1 MALNIPIG
9 FDLTSLNKQV
19 GLLYKNL
26 QSVAGQDLV
35 IKVSLGLDPKE
46 FKEIVKS
53 AKSLEE
59 AKKGLAGL
67 QVQKGKDL
75 LPIQNIKDGQKAL
88 KQYKKEL
95 KSLEEY
101 TIDASGKK
109 VLSGSYTDPKR
120 ANKLMRDITS
130 VGSWI
135 TSTKGV
141 ESAYGKFN
149 IFDVDREK
157 QRIKELRSSLTKEMS
172 GLRKELDSVSGSDL
186 ESLKLKEQLLN
197 RLIAKQQQYN
207 KTLSRV
213 SDTALGKV
221 NSLRDEKSSIVAQQK
236 KIAFQEKEA
245 EMLRK
250 INLLEQ
256 DRENAKTLDTK
267 IEQLR
272 AERVAVGKLITA
284 WEQYRKQTKK
294 AGGDVTAI
302 DKNINQLRAEHLELV
317 RLSAEERN
325 RIAATNQRNALLNE
339 QGKIFGRLKT
349 LIANYLDVY
358 AIIRFGQKIV
368 EVTGYFEKQRVAL
381 EGILNSASEAQ
392 KMFNGLQAMALES
405 PFQLKELVTFTKQ
418 LSAYGIEAQKL
429 LPTVSMLAD
438 MSAGLG
444 VDMDRLILAYGQVK
458 AASVLR
464 GQELRQ
470 FTEAGIPMV
479 EELAKRFTALNGKLV
494 TTAEVFELISRRQVS
509 FEMVSQ
515 VLQDMTAEGGKF
527 YKMQENI
534 TDTLYGQVEKLKDTW
549 TIALSEIGGR
559 GIVGKA
565 LKNVVIGLQK
575 VVKNAKGL
583 IWGLMTFVALKTG
596 AYFVNTAKQLKE
608 LINIAKAG
616 FKGISAA
623 TKFNAL
629 FVALS
634 AVAGIL
640 GSIISKSKQFKKELE
655 DIDKSFA
662 KDTAKYV
669 QGFDNLLSKLSN
681 MTEGT
686 KEYND
691 TLETLKNNYRDYV
704 NPSVIDQLIAERKQL
719 DETAEGWGV
728 LHDSIVSAIK
738 AKKEYER
745 HEARKEK
752 AGSEAIEKF
761 YGTKLF
767 GNLSKSINSILDNQ
781 FAKNP
786 NDTSYYT
793 KAKEAKSDNT
803 INAIKFAVES
813 FIGAGEISEEELR
826 KRVQDSMKQYGVSGV
841 VSKMIIENIGEIYG
855 KLTDS
860 EQWDAY
866 IKENA
871 ALENDFRT
879 KMNKRFDAARKQT
892 AGRQEGKWEDGMSY
906 ADYNP
911 LQLLQAGQ
919 YDTSMAAYELIDGLK
934 TEINNAFEN
943 GDTTMFGK
951 EGTPQYEENLKK
963 YLDASNAFN
972 AVFANISES
981 SFQATG
987 KTAELANAIEAI
999 SNALDGDF
1007 RAKIKYVLD
1016 NYKEMAGIRTARAAS
1031 ITTNITKDF
1040 LENDDL
1046 DNKTKDKYAKYVKNT
1061 NDATVDEFRNGI
1073 RSQYQRNEEIIKSFG
1088 NKQLN
1093 EENRKYVEELKREQK
1108 FLRTLAGEKYY
1119 DIELDNKTGGSKSVS
1134 LGWEFSEFINEF
1146 KDAYARY
1153 KEATQKGGVE
1163 MGLGYVRNDKQFQDM
1178 FGQFFGGKDS
1188 EAFKKLYDIK
1198 IGAGSKETLGSTLEN
1213 TFITSGLENGVLDF
1227 ENAANAVYE
1236 QLMSYYEGDTEHR
1249 KSYLDAA
1256 KALKKWI
1263 LDTIS
1268 KDNLNK
1274 ALDKLAK
1281 EMEDLTLTFE
1291 KTNKGAELYKNLLK
1305 NGTLGA
1311 FGGNI
1316 PEGGVAA
1323 AYTPTSTIIKGNL
1336 DRMMSLYNE
1345 QVQEMNKSQTEGGA
1359 QAAPIAIDFGS
1370 GTLGDMYNALAT
1382 IKEQISMNA
1391 DNFSATALGEFG
1403 KQVEAEIVKLIDAMS
1418 QEMSDISGEQ
1428 YTGNELQDTIANA
1441 KIQIGDLLGNL
1452 TMQENKA
1459 RKYGQYDMKAIG
1471 NVAQQTQAKATDI
1484 FDKFIKD
1491 SRFDVIAQENF
1502 GKVDIEDI
1510 KAKFLKAI
1518 EGLPPILKE
1527 ELERKMSDLEIKVM
1541 EINAQTGAL
1550 GAFGTAASA
1559 YRNADET
1566 AKKKYDDEVARNNM
1580 IKTDLAN
1587 AEKVGYT
1594 EYADQLRVQLLESDK
1609 ILKDMGKDGN
1619 LLADALK
1626 KAAQNAMIT
1635 NLKTAQKYLNTM
1647 SDAVTSVVDAFK
1659 SLSQSVNKVY
1669 DVMNDGENPQ
1679 WMQDMD
1685 GFLQDFGENFQALI
1699 APIGAVIAAIIAMTV
1714 AVVTLEE
1721 AATPLLIAMA
1731 SLVAVAAIIAGVMAA
1746 FQQHD
1751 RNLENNIEN
1760 LNEQIDTLDNAI
1772 TNLNA
1777 LAERSVGFEKMA
1789 IQLDA
1794 LGQSLT
1800 QASLAAEQARLE
1812 EEKKNTDEAKVKE
1825 YKQKAQEL
1833 MDTYLNGI
1841 RGIRDELL
1849 SSTEDW
1855 ASSMSDA
1862 IRSAFQNGENAAR
1875 AFRSTVKEML
1885 GDVIQKMLEMAILQP
1900 LIEQAMQE
1908 FTNEDYLKKK
1918 YTKTVKKKDEETGKD
1933 IEYEEFDEEGY
1944 MDELLKYISDPTR
1957 QQKFANDVN
1966 NIGNTALDWV
1976 NSLQGIMKE
1985 AFGYNSENA
1994 SLSGGIE
2001 SITEDTARRL
2011 EALQNSQLGYVIRI
2025 ATLLEQY
2032 LYAGSGGI
2040 SSTDIQA
2047 SLSLIQSDT
2056 SGIRAATQSLLSEIR
2071 QLRTTSV
2078 QPLSVKV
2085 V

>member
-1 MALNIPIG
+1 MAGLNIPIG
-9 FDLTSLNKQV
+9 ADLTNFYKGLGVLNKQ
-19 GLLYKNL
+19 L
-26 QSVAGQDLV
+26 QTMSGQKLV
-35 IKVSLGLDPKE
+35 IDV
-46 FKEIVKS
+46 S
-53 AKSLEE
+53 AKIGNKDIENA
-59 AKKGLAGL
+59 AKKLVEAHKNIENL
-67 QVQKGKDL
+67 TLKKGDQL
-75 LPIQNIKDGQKAL
+75 LPIQSIKDAQKAL

-95 KSLEEY
+95 KDLEEY

-109 VLSGSYTDPKR
+109 VSTGKYTNSKK
-120 ANKLMRDITS
+120 ASEIVSKMAS
-130 VGSWI
+130 VGDWI
-135 TSTKGV
+135 TATKGIKN
-141 ESAYGKFN
+141 AYVNSGL
-149 IFDVDREK
+149 FDVDREK

-250 INLLEQ
+250 INILEQ
-256 DRENAKTLDTK
+256 DRANAKTLDTK
-267 IEQLR
+267 LEQLR

-358 AIIRFGQKIV
+358 AFIRFGQKIV

-405 PFQLKELVTFTKQ
+405 PFQLRELVTFTKQ

-479 EELAKRFTALNGKLV
+479 DELAKRFTALNGKLV

-515 VLQDMTAEGGKF
+515 VLQDMTSEGGKF

-549 TIALSEIGGR
+549 TIALSEIGGS

-608 LINIAKAG
+608 LIRITKDG

-640 GSIISKSKQFKKELE
+640 GSIISKAKQFKKELE
-655 DIDKSFA
+655 DIDTSFA

-681 MTEGT
+681 LTEGT

-691 TLETLKNNYRDYV
+691 KLETLKNNYSDYV

-728 LHDSIVSAIK
+728 LHDSIVSAIE

-813 FIGAGEISEEELR
+813 FIGAGEISEDELR
-826 KRVQDSMKQYGVSGV
+826 KRVQDSMKQYGVSGD

-860 EQWDAY
+860 KQWEKY
-866 IKENA
+866 IEENA

-892 AGRQEGKWEDGMSY
+892 AGRQEGKWEEGMSY

-911 LQLLQAGQ
+911 IQLLQAGQ
-919 YDTSMAAYELIDGLK
+919 YDTSMAAKELVIGLSRDIK
-934 TEINNAFEN
+934 NAYDS
-943 GDTTMFGK
+943 GDRTMFGEGGVTEYDKKIK
-951 EGTPQYEENLKK
+951 E
-963 YLDASNAFN
+963 FN
-972 AVFANISES
+972 AAFANLSES

-987 KTAELANAIEAI
+987 KTAELANSIQAI
-999 SNALDGDF
+999 SDALGGDF
-1007 RAKIKYVLD
+1007 RAKMNDVLGTFKD
-1016 NYKEMAGIRTARAAS
+1016 MAGIRTGRAAS

-1040 LENDDL
+1040 LENDKL
-1046 DNKTKDKYAKYVKNT
+1046 DNKTKDKYARYVNT
-1061 NDATVDEFRNGI
+1061 TTDATVDEIRNGI

-1108 FLRTLAGEKYY
+1108 FFRTLAGEKYY

-1227 ENAANAVYE
+1227 EKAANAVYE
-1236 QLMSYYEGDTEHR
+1236 QLMAYYEGDTEHR

-1274 ALDKLAK
+1274 ALEKLTK

-1305 NGTLGA
+1305 NGTFGA
-1311 FGGNI
+1311 LGGNI
-1316 PEGGVAA
+1316 PEGGVSA
-1323 AYTPTSTIIKGNL
+1323 AYTPTSTIINGNL
-1336 DRMMSLYNE
+1336 DKMISLYNE

-1359 QAAPIAIDFGS
+1359 QAAPIAIDFGE

-1403 KQVEAEIVKLIDAMS
+1403 KQVEAEIVKLIDAMT
-1418 QEMSDISGEQ
+1418 QEMSGISGEQ

-1459 RKYGQYDMKAIG
+1459 RKYGMYDMNAIG

-1510 KAKFLKAI
+1510 KAKFSKAI

-1527 ELERKMSDLEIKVM
+1527 ELERKMSDLEIKVIEM
-1541 EINAQTGAL
+1541 NAQTGAL
-1550 GAFGTAASA
+1550 GAFGAAASA

-1566 AKKKYDDEVARNNM
+1566 AKQKYYEEVARNADIRGQIFEADKLGDTALVDELNA
-1580 IKTDLAN
+1580 KLAI
-1587 AEKVGYT
+1587 
-1594 EYADQLRVQLLESDK
+1594 SDK
-1609 ILKDMGKDGN
+1609 TLKDMGEDGN

-1626 KAAQNAMIT
+1626 KAAKNAMVQQ
-1635 NLKTAQKYLNTM
+1635 LKTAQSTLNLM
-1647 SDAVTSVVDAFK
+1647 QDAANGVIDSFK
-1659 SLSQSVNKVY
+1659 ALSKSVNKVY
-1669 DVMNDGENPQ
+1669 DVLNDGENPQ

-1685 GFLQDFGENFQALI
+1685 GFLEDFGENFQALI
-1699 APIGAVIAAIIAMTV
+1699 APISAVIAMIIAMTV

-1721 AATPLLIAMA
+1721 TATPLLIAMA
-1731 SLVAVAAIIAGVMAA
+1731 AIIAVAAIIAGIMAA

-1751 RNLENNIEN
+1751 RNLENTIEN

-1812 EEKKNTDEAKVKE
+1812 EEKKNTDDAKVKE

-1900 LIEQAMQE
+1900 LIEQAIQA
-1908 FTNEDYLKKK
+1908 FTNEEYLKKK
-1918 YTKTVKKKDEETGKD
+1918 YTKTVKKKDEETGK
-1933 IEYEEFDEEGY
+1933 EYEVQEFDEKGY
-1944 MDELLKYISDPTR
+1944 MDELLKNISDPTR
-1957 QQKFANDVN
+1957 QQNFLNDVN
-1966 NIGNTALDWV
+1966 NTGNAVLDAV
-1976 NSLQGIMKE
+1976 NGLKGLAKDAYM
-1985 AFGYNSENA
+1985 YNSENA

>member
-1 MALNIPIG
+1 MAGLNIPIG
-9 FDLTSLNKQV
+9 ADLTNFYKGLGVLNKQ
-19 GLLYKNL
+19 L
-26 QSVAGQDLV
+26 QTMSGQKLV
-35 IKVSLGLDPKE
+35 IDV
-46 FKEIVKS
+46 S
-53 AKSLEE
+53 AKIGNKDIENA
-59 AKKGLAGL
+59 AKKLIEA
-67 QVQKGKDL
+67 QKNIENLKFKKGDQL
-75 LPIQNIKDGQKAL
+75 LPIQSIKDAQKAL
-88 KQYKKEL
+88 KQYKKDL
-95 KSLEEY
+95 KALEEY

-109 VLSGSYTDPKR
+109 VGKYTDSKEASR
-120 ANKLMRDITS
+120 IVSKMAS
-130 VGSWI
+130 VGDWI
-135 TSTKGV
+135 TATKGIKN
-141 ESAYGKFN
+141 AYVNSGL
-149 IFDVDREK
+149 FDVDREK

-197 RLIAKQQQYN
+197 SLIAKQQQYN

-221 NSLRDEKSSIVAQQK
+221 NSLRDEKSSLVAQQK

-256 DRENAKTLDTK
+256 DRANAKTLDTK
-267 IEQLR
+267 LEQLR
-272 AERVAVGKLITA
+272 AERVAIGKLITA

-302 DKNINQLRAEHLELV
+302 DNKINQLRAEHLELV

-358 AIIRFGQKIV
+358 AFIRFGQKIV

-494 TTAEVFELISRRQVS
+494 TTGEVFELISKRQVS
-509 FEMVSQ
+509 FEMVSK
-515 VLQDMTAEGGKF
+515 VLQDMTSEGGKF

-549 TIALSEIGGR
+549 TIALSEIGGS
-559 GIVGKA
+559 GITGKL

-583 IWGLMTFVALKTG
+583 IFGLMTFVALKSS

-608 LINIAKAG
+608 LINIGKAG

-623 TKFNAL
+623 TKFNAI

-640 GSIISKSKQFKKELE
+640 SSIISKSKQFRKELE
-655 DIDKSFA
+655 DIDTSFA

-691 TLETLKNNYRDYV
+691 TLETLKNNYSDYV

-738 AKKEYER
+738 AKKNYEK
-745 HEARKEK
+745 HEALKEK
-752 AGSEAIEKF
+752 AGNDAAEK
-761 YGTKLF
+761 YKSTSLF
-767 GNLSKSINSILDNQ
+767 GSNINKFLSNTAAGLRAGANGDEGIYETSKDIQYNDIVKRALGYAIDSFIAAGETEKSELENRVKESMQQYGLNKFVIQAILNSI
-781 FAKNP
+781 
-786 NDTSYYT
+786 
-793 KAKEAKSDNT
+793 
-803 INAIKFAVES
+803 
-813 FIGAGEISEEELR
+813 
-826 KRVQDSMKQYGVSGV
+826 DSLFSG
-841 VSKMIIENIGEIYG
+841 
-855 KLTDS
+855 LTNS
-860 EQWDAY
+860 EQWDKY
-866 IKENA
+866 LEENA

-892 AGRQEGKWEDGMSY
+892 AERQEGKWEEGMSY

-934 TEINNAFEN
+934 NEINNAFEN

-951 EGTPQYEENLKK
+951 EGTKQYEENLKK
-963 YLDASNAFN
+963 YLDASNAFY
-972 AVFANISES
+972 AVFANLSES

-987 KTAELANAIEAI
+987 KTAELANAIEAL
-999 SNALDGDF
+999 SGALDGDF
-1007 RAKIKYVLD
+1007 RAKVKDVLD

-1040 LENDDL
+1040 LENDKL
-1046 DNKTKDKYAKYVKNT
+1046 DKKTKDKYAKYVENT
-1061 NDATVDEFRNGI
+1061 TDATVDEIRNGLV
-1073 RSQYQRNEEIIKSFG
+1073 SKYQSNLKIIESFG
-1088 NKQLN
+1088 DKQLN

-1119 DIELDNKTGGSKSVS
+1119 DIELDNDKGGSKNVS

-1227 ENAANAVYE
+1227 EKAANSVYE
-1236 QLMSYYEGDTEHR
+1236 QLMAYYEGDTEHR

-1274 ALDKLAK
+1274 ALDKLTK

-1311 FGGNI
+1311 LGGNI

-1336 DRMMSLYNE
+1336 DKMMSLYNE

-1359 QAAPIAIDFGS
+1359 KAAPIAIDFGE

-1418 QEMSDISGEQ
+1418 QEMSGISGEQ

-1459 RKYGQYDMKAIG
+1459 RKYGMYDMNVIG

-1510 KAKFLKAI
+1510 KAKFSKAI
-1518 EGLPPILKE
+1518 EGLPPVLKE

-1541 EINAQTGAL
+1541 EMNAQTGAL
-1550 GAFGTAASA
+1550 GAFGAAASA

-1594 EYADQLRVQLLESDK
+1594 EYADQLRVQLVASDK
-1609 ILKDMGKDGN
+1609 TLKDMGDDGKN
-1619 LLADALK
+1619 L
-1626 KAAQNAMIT
+1626 AAQLKLAAMNAMMT

-1659 SLSQSVNKVY
+1659 SLSKSVNKVY
-1669 DVMNDGENPQ
+1669 DVLNDGENPQ

-1685 GFLQDFGENFQALI
+1685 GLLEDFGENFQSLI
-1699 APIGAVIAAIIAMTV
+1699 APVTAAIAVVIAFTIAVELLGTKVKTAMIVIVAVIAAI
-1714 AVVTLEE
+1714 
-1721 AATPLLIAMA
+1721 AAL
-1731 SLVAVAAIIAGVMAA
+1731 MAA

-1751 RNLENNIEN
+1751 RNLENTIEN

-1812 EEKKNTDEAKVKE
+1812 EEKKNTDESKVEE

-1855 ASSMSDA
+1855 ASSMSDS

-1900 LIEQAMQE
+1900 LIEQAMQA
-1908 FTNEDYLKKK
+1908 FTNEEYLKKK
-1918 YTKTVKKKDEETGKD
+1918 YTKTVKKKDEETGK
-1933 IEYEEFDEEGY
+1933 EYEVQEFDEDGY
-1944 MDELLKYISDPTR
+1944 LAELLKNISDPAA
-1957 QQKFANDVN
+1957 QEKFYQAMLEAGYAYQDGVN
-1966 NIGNTALDWV
+1966 ALTGIG
-1976 NSLQGIMKE
+1976 KE

>member
-1 MALNIPIG
+1 MGLNIPIG
-9 FDLTSLNKQV
+9 FDLTGINKQV
-19 GLLYKNL
+19 GIAYKDL
-26 QSVAGQDLV
+26 QTLTGQKYV
-35 IKVSLGLDPKE
+35 IKLTAELDDKKFKDILDVRNKLIGLHEQIGKLSY
-46 FKEIVKS
+46 K
-53 AKSLEE
+53 
-59 AKKGLAGL
+59 
-67 QVQKGKDL
+67 KGKDEQL
-75 LPIQNIKDGQKAL
+75 LPITSLKDAQRAI

-101 TIDASGKK
+101 TTDASGKK
-109 VLSGSYTDPKR
+109 VRTGRYGDEDR
-120 ANKLMRDITS
+120 AKILMKNIATA
-130 VGSWI
+130 GSWI
-135 TSTKGV
+135 ENTKI
-141 ESAYGKFN
+141 ATMAFGKHGM
-149 IFDVDREK
+149 IDVDREK

-256 DRENAKTLDTK
+256 DRTNAKTLDTK
-267 IEQLR
+267 LEQLR

-358 AIIRFGQKIV
+358 AIIRFGQKII

-515 VLQDMTAEGGKF
+515 VLQDMTSEGGKF

-549 TIALSEIGGR
+549 TIALSEIGGS

-608 LINIAKAG
+608 LIRITKAG

-681 MTEGT
+681 LTEGT

-691 TLETLKNNYRDYV
+691 TLETLKNNYSDYV

-738 AKKEYER
+738 AKKEYEQ
-745 HEARKEK
+745 HEARKEN
-752 AGSEAIEKF
+752 AGSEAIDKF

-826 KRVQDSMKQYGVSGV
+826 KRVEDSMKQYGVSGV

-871 ALENDFRT
+871 ALEKDFRT

-911 LQLLQAGQ
+911 IQLLQAGQ
-919 YDTSMAAYELIDGLK
+919 YDTSMAAKELVISLSKDIK
-934 TEINNAFEN
+934 DAYDS
-943 GDTTMFGK
+943 GDRTMFGDGGVTEYDKKIK
-951 EGTPQYEENLKK
+951 E
-963 YLDASNAFN
+963 FN
-972 AVFANISES
+972 AAFANLSES

-987 KTAELANAIEAI
+987 KTAELANSIQAI
-999 SNALDGDF
+999 SDALGGDF
-1007 RAKIKYVLD
+1007 RAKMNDVLGTF
-1016 NYKEMAGIRTARAAS
+1016 KEMAGIRTARAAS

-1040 LENDDL
+1040 LESGVLN
-1046 DNKTKDKYAKYVKNT
+1046 NETKDKYAKYVKNT
-1061 NDATVDEFRNGI
+1061 TDATVDEIRNGI

-1227 ENAANAVYE
+1227 EKAANAVYE
-1236 QLMSYYEGDTEHR
+1236 QLMAYYEGDTEHR

-1274 ALDKLAK
+1274 ALDKLTK

-1311 FGGNI
+1311 LGGNI
-1316 PEGGVAA
+1316 PEGGVAS

-1336 DRMMSLYNE
+1336 DKMMSLYNE

-1359 QAAPIAIDFGS
+1359 QAAPIAIDFGE

-1418 QEMSDISGEQ
+1418 QEMSGISGEQ

-1459 RKYGQYDMKAIG
+1459 RKYGQYDMNAIG

-1518 EGLPPILKE
+1518 EGLPPVLKE
-1527 ELERKMSDLEIKVM
+1527 ELERKMSDLEIKVIEM
-1541 EINAQTGAL
+1541 NAQTGAL
-1550 GAFGTAASA
+1550 GAFGAAASA

-1566 AKKKYDDEVARNNM
+1566 AKQKYDEEVARNNM

-1609 ILKDMGKDGN
+1609 ILKDMGKEGSA
-1619 LLADALK
+1619 LAKRLKDA
-1626 KAAQNAMIT
+1626 AAVAMVES
-1635 NLKTAQKYLNTM
+1635 LNKSQQTLQDIANTV
-1647 SDAVTSVVDAFK
+1647 SSVVDAFK
-1659 SLSQSVNKVY
+1659 ALSKSVNKVY
-1669 DVMNDGENPQ
+1669 DVLNDGENPQ

-1685 GFLQDFGENFQALI
+1685 GLLEDFGENFQALI
-1699 APIGAVIAAIIAMTV
+1699 APVTAAIAVVIAFTIAVKLLGSEVKIAMIVIVAVIAAI
-1714 AVVTLEE
+1714 
-1721 AATPLLIAMA
+1721 AAL
-1731 SLVAVAAIIAGVMAA
+1731 MAA

-1751 RNLENNIEN
+1751 RNLENTIEN

-1812 EEKKNTDEAKVKE
+1812 EEKKNTDESKVKE

-1900 LIEQAMQE
+1900 LIEQAMQA
-1908 FTNEDYLKKK
+1908 FTNEEYLKKK
-1918 YTKTVKKKDEETGKD
+1918 YTKTVKKKDEETGK
-1933 IEYEEFDEEGY
+1933 EYEVQEFDEDGY
-1944 MDELLKYISDPTR
+1944 LAELLKNISDPAA
-1957 QQKFANDVN
+1957 QEKFYQAMLEAGYAYQDGVN
-1966 NIGNTALDWV
+1966 ALTGIG
-1976 NSLQGIMKE
+1976 KE

-2032 LYAGSGGI
+2032 LYAGSGGV

>member
-1 MALNIPIG
+1 MAGLNIPIG
-9 FDLTSLNKQV
+9 ADLTNFYKGLGVLNKQ
-19 GLLYKNL
+19 L
-26 QSVAGQDLV
+26 QTMSGQKLV
-35 IKVSLGLDPKE
+35 IDV
-46 FKEIVKS
+46 S
-53 AKSLEE
+53 AKIGNKDIENS
-59 AKKGLAGL
+59 AKKLVEA
-67 QVQKGKDL
+67 QKNIEDL
-75 LPIQNIKDGQKAL
+75 TFKKGNKILPIESIKDGQKAL
-88 KQYKKEL
+88 KQYKKDL
-95 KSLEEY
+95 KALEEY
-101 TIDASGKK
+101 TTDASGKK
-109 VLSGSYTDPKR
+109 VVKYTNR
-120 ANKLMRDITS
+120 ENASDIVRKMAS
-130 VGSWI
+130 VGDWI
-135 TSTKGV
+135 TATKGIKN
-141 ESAYGKFN
+141 AYVNSGL
-149 IFDVDREK
+149 FDVDREK

-256 DRENAKTLDTK
+256 DRTNAKTLDTK
-267 IEQLR
+267 LEQLR

-294 AGGDVTAI
+294 AGGDVTTI
-302 DKNINQLRAEHLELV
+302 DNKINQLRAEHLELV

-358 AIIRFGQKIV
+358 AFIRFGQKIV

-418 LSAYGIEAQKL
+418 LSAYGIEEQKL

-494 TTAEVFELISRRQVS
+494 TTAEVFELISKRQVS

-515 VLQDMTAEGGKF
+515 VLQDMTSEGGKF

-549 TIALSEIGGR
+549 TIALSEIGGS
-559 GIVGKA
+559 GITGKL

-608 LINIAKAG
+608 LIRITKDG

-655 DIDKSFA
+655 DIDTSFA
-662 KDTAKYV
+662 KDTTKYV
-669 QGFDNLLSKLSN
+669 VGFDNLLRKLSN
-681 MTEGT
+681 LTEGT

-691 TLETLKNNYRDYV
+691 TLETLKNNYSDYV

-719 DETAEGWGV
+719 DDTAEGWGV
-728 LHDSIVSAIK
+728 LHDSIVNAIK

-745 HEARKEK
+745 HEARKEM
-752 AGSEAIEKF
+752 AGNAAAERF
-761 YGTKLF
+761 NDRTLGTLLR
-767 GNLSKSINSILDNQ
+767 GISTYYQQLNQGAGRGLYQGIDNEELQ
-781 FAKNP
+781 IG
-786 NDTSYYT
+786 S
-793 KAKEAKSDNT
+793 T
-803 INAIKFAVES
+803 INKNQDVKRALGYAIES
-813 FIGAGEISEEELR
+813 FIAAGETEKSELEQ
-826 KRVQDSMKQYGVSGV
+826 RVKESMQQYGL
-841 VSKMIIENIGEIYG
+841 SKLVIKVILENIDSIFSG
-855 KLTDS
+855 LTNTR
-860 EQWDAY
+860 QWDEY

-879 KMNKRFDAARKQT
+879 KMNRRFDAARKQT

-911 LQLLQAGQ
+911 IQLLQAGQ
-919 YDTSMAAYELIDGLK
+919 YDTSMAAKELVIGLSRDIK
-934 TEINNAFEN
+934 NAYDS
-943 GDTTMFGK
+943 GDRTMFGEGGVTEYDKKIK
-951 EGTPQYEENLKK
+951 E
-963 YLDASNAFN
+963 FN
-972 AVFANISES
+972 AAFANLSES

-987 KTAELANAIEAI
+987 KTAELANSIQAI
-999 SNALDGDF
+999 SDALGGDF
-1007 RAKIKYVLD
+1007 RAKMNDVLGTFKD
-1016 NYKEMAGIRTARAAS
+1016 MAGIRTARAAS

-1040 LENDDL
+1040 LESGVLN
-1046 DNKTKDKYAKYVKNT
+1046 NETKDKYAKYVKNT
-1061 NDATVDEFRNGI
+1061 TDATVDEIRNGI

-1119 DIELDNKTGGSKSVS
+1119 DIELDNDKGGGKKNVS

-1163 MGLGYVRNDKQFQDM
+1163 MGLGYVRNDEQFQDM

-1227 ENAANAVYE
+1227 EKAANSVYE
-1236 QLMSYYEGDTEHR
+1236 QLMAYYEGDTEHR

-1274 ALDKLAK
+1274 ALDKLTK

-1336 DRMMSLYNE
+1336 DKMMSLYNE

-1403 KQVEAEIVKLIDAMS
+1403 KQVEAEIVKLIDAMT
-1418 QEMSDISGEQ
+1418 QEMSGISGEQ

-1459 RKYGQYDMKAIG
+1459 RKYGQYDMNAIG

-1510 KAKFLKAI
+1510 KAKFSKAI

-1527 ELERKMSDLEIKVM
+1527 ELERKMSDLEIKVIEM
-1541 EINAQTGAL
+1541 NAQTGAL
-1550 GAFGTAASA
+1550 GAFGAAASA

-1566 AKKKYDDEVARNNM
+1566 AKQKYDEEVARNAD
-1580 IKTDLAN
+1580 IRGQIFE
-1587 AEKVGYT
+1587 AEKLGDTALVD
-1594 EYADQLRVQLLESDK
+1594 ELNAQLAISDK
-1609 ILKDMGKDGN
+1609 TLKDMGEEGSALAKRLKD
-1619 LLADALK
+1619 
-1626 KAAQNAMIT
+1626 AASVAMVES
-1635 NLKTAQKYLNTM
+1635 LNKSQQTLQDIANTV
-1647 SDAVTSVVDAFK
+1647 SSVVDAFK
-1659 SLSQSVNKVY
+1659 ALSKSVNKVY
-1669 DVMNDGENPQ
+1669 DVLNDGENPQ

-1685 GFLQDFGENFQALI
+1685 GLLEDFGENFQSLI
-1699 APIGAVIAAIIAMTV
+1699 APVTAAIAVVIAFTIAVELLGTKVKTAMIVIVAVIAAI
-1714 AVVTLEE
+1714 
-1721 AATPLLIAMA
+1721 AAL
-1731 SLVAVAAIIAGVMAA
+1731 MAA

-1751 RNLENNIEN
+1751 RNLENTIEN

-1855 ASSMSDA
+1855 ASSMSDS

-1918 YTKTVKKKDEETGKD
+1918 YTKTVKKKDEETGKE

-2032 LYAGSGGI
+2032 LYSGSGGI